1 MFGCVIHE
9 DWRYAVES
17 CADKSKQ
24 HSKDSTVFQHM
35 EKLVA
40 GVKA

>member
-1 MFGCVIHE
+1 VIHE
-9 DWRYAVES
+9 DWSDAVEGS
-17 CADKSKQ
+17 TDEPKQ
-24 HSKDSTVFQHM
+24 HSEDSTVFQHT

>member
-1 MFGCVIHE
+1 VVHE
-9 DWRYAVES
+9 NWRDAIQGSTNES
-17 CADKSKQ
+17 EH

-40 GVKA
+40 GVMA

>member
-1 MFGCVIHE
+1 VIHE
-9 DWRYAVES
+9 DWSDAIERSTDES
-17 CADKSKQ
+17 KNNT
-24 HSKDSTVFQHM
+24 KDSTVFQHM